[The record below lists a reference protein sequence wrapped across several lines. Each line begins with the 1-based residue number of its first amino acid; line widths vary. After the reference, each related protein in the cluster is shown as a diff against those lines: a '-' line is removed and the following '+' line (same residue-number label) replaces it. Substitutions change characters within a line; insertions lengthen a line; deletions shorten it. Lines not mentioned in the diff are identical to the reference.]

1 MASARVVSCFG
12 YLPAKVVLNS
22 ELCKRVETS
31 EEWIVSRTG
40 ILQRHIASEEERTSD
55 LALKAARGALKNAG
69 VDSVDLVMVAT
80 TTPDKTFPSVAA
92 TVQSALS
99 MGGQIPAFDLQAVC
113 AGFVYGLEI
122 ANCLILSKKY
132 QSILLIGADKM
143 SSVVDWKDRSTC
155 VLFGDGAG
163 AVVLQSSQDQSGI
176 IDSLICS
183 DGSFAN
189 VLYTNGGPSSSEKV
203 GKIFMDGQTVFKHAV
218 LKMSQVV
225 KDLLCRNGI
234 KKSQISCFIPH
245 QANKRITDSIRKELD
260 LSEDQVI
267 STVDIHANCSA
278 GSIPLALHHACKLNK
293 IQKGDIVV
301 LAAFGGGFTWGASLI
316 RW

>member
-55 LALKAARGALKNAG
+55 LALKAAKGALKNAG
-69 VDSVDLVMVAT
+69 LDGVDLVMVAT

-113 AGFVYGLEI
+113 SGFVYGLEI

-143 SSVVDWKDRSTC
+143 SSVVDWTDRSTC

-176 IDSLICS
+176 IDSLLCS
-183 DGSFAN
+183 DGSFSN
-189 VLYTNGGPSSSEKV
+189 SLYTNGGPSSGEKV

-234 KKSQISCFIPH
+234 KKSQIRCFIPH